1 MARIW
6 FGRQASSSPCSP
18 STTSFRR
25 RAAGFQNRA
34 LNALR
39 QRAASARRSSRS
51 AASPARSSHAGEQH
65 QRVVPEGVDLDGLA
79 APRRH
84 HPAVDEGVHPRE
96 LDARRALREQPV
108 VVHVDVER
116 GALAMAAHDVLQ
128 HRQQL
133 LDERVIAGDGVVAVQ
148 RVEEPERRV
157 GGVVQPF
164 ALAFREHVRDQ
175 AVPHVQRE
183 RPQDVVRLGV
193 AAGDEG
199 QAFEADH
206 RVAAPV
212 GEPRVAGDHR
222 ARLGADGVGLRVV
235 DGARRRAHD
244 ELIRGERQQERVRL
258 LQALVARGQQ
268 PLAPGQLVL
277 PRLVRR
283 RAVDVRPGLG
293 RRGQHRV
300 LAGRQH
306 QRERAGAVRRG
317 HVVIAAIALD
327 R

>member
-1 MARIW
+1 MRHGDGQDLVRPAGVVVALLAIDDVV
-6 FGRQASSSPCSP
+6 QAP
-18 STTSFRR
+18 RR
-25 RAAGFQNRA
+25 RVPEPRVE
-34 LNALR
+34 
-39 QRAASARRSSRS
+39 RAA
-51 AASPARSSHAGEQH
+51 AACRFRPQIVALGGEPGPIEPAGEQH
-65 QRVVPEGVDLDGLA
+65 QRVVPERVDLDGLA

-84 HPAVDEGVHPRE
+84 HPAVDEGVHPGE
-96 LDARRALREQPV
+96 LDAGRALREQPV
-108 VVHVDVER
+108 VVDVDVER

-128 HRQQL
+128 DRQQL
-133 LDERVIAGDGVVAVQ
+133 LDERVVAGDGVVAVQ

-199 QAFEADH
+199 QALEADH

-235 DGARRRAHD
+235 DGARRRPHD
-244 ELIRGERQQERVRL
+244 ELIRGQRQQERVRL
-258 LQALVARGQQ
+258 PAGSRRSRPAAAGAGSARAPTPG
-268 PLAPGQLVL
+268 PAARRRGAPRARSSRSGHASSPGASISVNAPGPCAEVMWS
-277 PRLVRR
+277 
-283 RAVDVRPGLG
+283 
-293 RRGQHRV
+293 
-300 LAGRQH
+300 
-306 QRERAGAVRRG
+306 
-317 HVVIAAIALD
+317 
-327 R
+327 